1 MCCQTARFTL
11 KKTLR
16 QTNKQLIET
25 LDELNKIRAEGK
37 VKRANAEQELGRI
50 EGELRQKMLE
60 INN

>member
-1 MCCQTARFTL
+1 MLAFAGDHAPSFVDHVAD
-11 KKTLR
+11 KT
-16 QTNKQLIET
+16 
-25 LDELNKIRAEGK
+25 RAEGK